1 MFLKLKSQRCY
12 INIYIRISALQ
23 LGWDCLYVICGCG
36 SHGGLYPTGLVTP
49 EKTRWL
55 RSAETK
61 AAGLNLPSLRGGFFH
76 FAHQQWGVNNGSAH
90 LSAVLIDVSSP
101 FTPSWVLPLTQV
113 EVTGYGGSALCSGVN
128 ITANNLPCADKPPA
142 ETTGGRF
149 YWIINV
155 LTLQWLHVFY
165 SL

>member
-1 MFLKLKSQRCY
+1 MNISVTARMKIVCTWSVDVGHTAACTRPVWWLQREP
-12 INIYIRISALQ
+12 
-23 LGWDCLYVICGCG
+23 
-36 SHGGLYPTGLVTP
+36 GGFAQRKQKQQVWIFRAC
-49 EKTRWL
+49 E
-55 RSAETK
+55 EV
-61 AAGLNLPSLRGGFFH
+61 FFH